1 MKDKELLN
9 DMHRLLSN
17 ADSNNL
23 KWIISKLS
31 ENTINKINAYGKDII
46 TSASLKGTLK
56 FWLNFLQRML
66 YIN

>member
-31 ENTINKINAYGKDII
+31 ENTINKINAYCKDQE
-46 TSASLKGTLK
+46 LRHD
-56 FWLNFLQRML
+56 FN
-66 YIN
+66 INKTERI

>member
-31 ENTINKINAYGKDII
+31 ENTINKINAYGKDQE
-46 TSASLKGTLK
+46 LRHD
-56 FWLNFLQRML
+56 FN
-66 YIN
+66 INKTERI